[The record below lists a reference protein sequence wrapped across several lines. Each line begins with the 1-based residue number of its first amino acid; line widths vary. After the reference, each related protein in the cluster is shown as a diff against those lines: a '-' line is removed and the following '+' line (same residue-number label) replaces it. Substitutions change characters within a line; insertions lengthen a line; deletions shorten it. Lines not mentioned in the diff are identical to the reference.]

1 MKYIRILAVF
11 FLVLWALMWLSG
23 CSRAQYVPV
32 ETVRTDSV
40 YLTKIQRDSVTRYDS
55 IYIKERGD
63 TVWLEKYRYLWR
75 DRLVRD
81 TLYVFRTDSVQVPL
95 PVERKLTPWQQFKV
109 ELGGWAAGALSL
121 ALIVIAWLV
130 YRMRRR

>member
-1 MKYIRILAVF
+1 MKALYIIVLIAAPLLLA
-11 FLVLWALMWLSG
+11 G
-23 CSRAQYVPV
+23 CRPTQYVPV
-32 ETVRTDSV
+32 ETVRHDTV
-40 YLTKIQRDSVTRYDS
+40 YRDRVRRDSIARYDS
-55 IYIKERGD
+55 IYITEKGD
-63 TVWLEKYRYLWR
+63 TVRVEKYRDLWR